1 MIRSRGVILV
11 SACLVGVRCRYD
23 GTKREIPAK
32 IGKLRDRGK
41 CLIPLCPE
49 QLGGLPTPRPKN
61 YITWKGDNPCV
72 VNEEGREV
80 TIQFLKGAEETLRIA
95 RLLGVKRAIFKSR
108 SPSCGEDGITTRF
121 LRKEGIEV
129 EVIDAPGEG

>member
-1 MIRSRGVILV
+1 MILV

-23 GTKREIPAK
+23 GAKRKIPAK
-32 IGKLRDRGK
+32 IGKLGDRGK
-41 CLIPLCPE
+41 CLIPVCPE

-61 YITWKGDNPCV
+61 DLTWRRAKPTV
-72 VNEEGREV
+72 INEEGRDV
-80 TIQFLKGAEETLRIA
+80 TPEFLSGAEETLRIA
-95 RLLGVKRAIFKSR
+95 RLTGAKHAIFKSR

-129 EVIDAPGEG
+129 EIIDAPEEE

>member
-1 MIRSRGVILV
+1 VILV

-23 GTKREIPAK
+23 GGKREIPPK
-32 IGKLRDRGK
+32 IRKLVDRRK
-41 CLIPLCPE
+41 CLIPVCPE

-61 YITWKGDNPCV
+61 CTTWKGDNPCV

-95 RLLGVKRAIFKSR
+95 KLTGAKHAIFKSR

-121 LRKEGIEV
+121 LRKQGIEV